1 MKEPEYILPNGT
13 RVVTHEYLGSTGGM
27 LVAQKFLDARR
38 PSALGLIWGI
48 VGGHGGDVYWVK
60 HDDGTGAA
68 YMFDEFERVVS
79 DAQRDW
85 EASG

>member
-1 MKEPEYILPNGT
+1 VKEPEYILRNGT
-13 RVVTHEYLGSTGGM
+13 RVVTHDRLGGTGGIF
-27 LVAQKFLDARR
+27 VAQKFLEARR
-38 PSALGLIWGI
+38 PSALGLIWGV

-68 YMFDEFERVVS
+68 YMFDEFELVVS
-79 DAQRDW
+79 DAARAW

>member
-1 MKEPEYILPNGT
+1 MKVPEYILRIGT
-13 RVVTHEYLGSTGGM
+13 RVVTHARLGSTRGFI
-27 LVAQKFLDARR
+27 VAQKLLEARR
-38 PSALGLIWGI
+38 PSALGLIWGV

-68 YMFDEFERVVS
+68 YMSDEFELVVS
-79 DAQRDW
+79 DAARAW